1 MESVMFFK
9 KCFKMPIGG
18 TSVDEVNMNY
28 SSFMIGPL
36 DLCLQIVLKI
46 EDYCKGIRFAIY
58 GTL

>member
-1 MESVMFFK
+1 MFFK